1 MEFAEPKIDSNIE
14 TNLLRKFDKNN
25 DLCIDGFVAE
35 DDTIAEIISSPTRN
49 GKVFQDLKNVV
60 IPAFIAC
67 PDAKNKSLIWKDSL
81 ETIIE
86 LEEQ

>member
-1 MEFAEPKIDSNIE
+1 MEFAEPKIDSSIE

-49 GKVFQDLKNVV
+49 GKVF
-60 IPAFIAC
+60 
-67 PDAKNKSLIWKDSL
+67 
-81 ETIIE
+81 
-86 LEEQ
+86 

>member
-1 MEFAEPKIDSNIE
+1 VNKHAGIQIEEEEFAALIKRIIELKVYMEFAEPKIDSSIE

-49 GKVFQDLKNVV
+49 GKVF
-60 IPAFIAC
+60 
-67 PDAKNKSLIWKDSL
+67 
-81 ETIIE
+81 
-86 LEEQ
+86 